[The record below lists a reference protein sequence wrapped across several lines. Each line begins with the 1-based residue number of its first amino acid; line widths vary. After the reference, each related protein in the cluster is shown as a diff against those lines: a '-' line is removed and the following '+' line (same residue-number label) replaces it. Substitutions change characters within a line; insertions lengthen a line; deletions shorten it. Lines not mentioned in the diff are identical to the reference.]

1 MGSGDLR
8 PGNDLLRAL
17 DDTAY
22 RRLGGRL
29 RAVPLSARL
38 ILYRANEPIHQVYFP
53 ETAVVCFIAVMKD
66 GSTIESAAVGLEGAT
81 WLSSAV
87 GLATSPYDTIVAV
100 AGNASVLDI
109 EDFNREV
116 QQNEQFSTRVNRHVH
131 ALLLHSLRMTACTGL
146 HSLEQ
151 RCARWFLI
159 AFDRVSQ
166 DQLAITHE
174 FLATLL
180 GAARPSV
187 SAVIEDFQKRGIL
200 KLERGRVLV
209 TDREALLAAS
219 CECYDAIQRGYDHVR
234 R

>member
-29 RAVPLSARL
+29 RTAPLSARL

-81 WLSSAV
+81 WLSSAA

-116 QQNEQFSTRVNRHVH
+116 QQNEQFSIRVNRHVH

>member
-1 MGSGDLR
+1 MGSGGLR

-22 RRLGGRL
+22 RRLAGRL
-29 RAVPLSARL
+29 RVVPLSARL

-81 WLSSAV
+81 WLSSVV

-109 EDFNREV
+109 DDFNREV
-116 QQNEQFSTRVNRHVH
+116 QQNEQFSIRVHRHVH

-159 AFDRVSQ
+159 AFDRVAQ

-219 CECYDAIQRGYDHVR
+219 CECYDAIRHGYDHAHR
-234 R
+234 